1 MTLRQMETEQD
12 CAGKNK
18 ETVGE
23 DGASPVDEYDQ
34 IEWDAWIKKK
44 SVFMKYIT
52 MYNVCTPE
60 KSVIKNLR
68 IYWS

>member
-34 IEWDAWIKKK
+34 IE
-44 SVFMKYIT
+44 
-52 MYNVCTPE
+52 
-60 KSVIKNLR
+60 
-68 IYWS
+68 